1 MVAFAPLA
9 YLVAGI
15 CFIMALRGLSS
26 PKRPGKGNNYGIVGM
41 VIAIVT
47 TLMLP
52 GLISG
57 LPLTLIVIGIAIGGT
72 IGAVTARKIEMTA
85 LPQLVAA
92 FHSLVGLAAV
102 FVAIAAFYAPEAMDI
117 GTAANPRRQPDRNGA
132 RRRDRR
138 HHLHRLAGRFRQAPG
153 PGQRQAAGLQHAAH
167 AERRPRRRAAAGDRL
182 AVRQQ
187 LHRWRWIIVLLALAL
202 GFLLILPI
210 GGADMPVVVS
220 MLNSYRAG
228 RRPASAS
235 RWKTTC

>member
-26 PKRPGKGNNYGIVGM
+26 PETSRQGNNYGIVGM

-52 GLISG
+52 DLISG
-57 LPLTLIVIGIAIGGT
+57 LSLTLIVIGIAIGGT

-102 FVAIAAFYAPEAMDI
+102 FVAVAAFYAPEAYDI
-117 GTAANPRRQPDRNGA
+117 GTSGNIRVGSLIEMALGVAIGA
-132 RRRDRR
+132 ITFTGSLVAFAKLQGLVSGKPLVFNMQ
-138 HHLHRLAGRFRQAPG
+138 HMLN
-153 PGQRQAAGLQHAAH
+153 AGLGVVLLLTIIWLCVSNSTVA
-167 AERRPRRRAAAGDRL
+167 L
-182 AVRQQ
+182 
-187 LHRWRWIIVLLALAL
+187 WIIVLLALAL
-202 GFLLILPI
+202 GF
-210 GGADMPVVVS
+210 
-220 MLNSYRAG
+220 
-228 RRPASAS
+228 
-235 RWKTTC
+235 C